1 MINYNFIK
9 KKFNLRI
16 LFILF
21 IFSLIFSL
29 LITFMNPLKVY
40 KLKIDSSKINYLN
53 QLAQIQDEELFR
65 SYNLLFIPDGDEKF
79 RQNKFNIYSIDDI
92 GEYLSKNYQR
102 VKGNI
107 FLVILRKDLNS
118 NYYLDVI
125 INSKFDIKK
134 VVRYL
139 NDESDKKIK
148 NYFGKQY
155 DELILYIENEG
166 NIKNFNSQ
174 LDVIYLLFNEYQ
186 TICLNK
192 KLPFINNFDV
202 KDNFDLKKL
211 FENISSTNE
220 LYFFLK
226 KNTKYIAN
234 DEIKFCLEKFFFE
247 DRINELTKNINF
259 NHFEKI
265 KLINKI
271 LFKRKLD
278 MEMHNNILSFNI
290 ESEKYDIFYNLIQF
304 LKNFILIIF
313 ILVILRISTA
323 TFIK

>member
-1 MINYNFIK
+1 
-9 KKFNLRI
+9 
-16 LFILF
+16 
-21 IFSLIFSL
+21 
-29 LITFMNPLKVY
+29 MNPLKVY